1 MKKLKTLL
9 IATLMTV
16 VPMTATYAQSKIAHI
31 DTQKLISEMPEVIA
45 AQKQIKAVEETYTKE
60 IENTYKEFQTKAQS
74 YSADAANQTDVTN
87 QARQTELESMQ
98 QNIQKYRE
106 TAAQDLQ
113 KKQGEMMRPLYEKA
127 RAAIEKIATAQG
139 FDYVLDASAGGSVI
153 MAKGKDL
160 MADVK
165 SELGF

>member
-1 MKKLKTLL
+1 MKNLKSLL
-9 IATLMTV
+9 LATLMIAL
-16 VPMTATYAQSKIAHI
+16 PLTATFAQSKIAHI

-45 AQKQIKAVEETYTKE
+45 AQKQLQAVEETYTKE
-60 IENTYKEFQTKAQS
+60 IENTYKEFTTKAQS

-127 RAAIEKIATAQG
+127 RVAIEKVATAQG
-139 FDYVLDASAGGSVI
+139 FDYVLDSSPGGSVI
-153 MAKGKDL
+153 MASGTDL
-160 MADVK
+160 ITAVK
-165 SELGF
+165 TDLGF

>member
-1 MKKLKTLL
+1 MKNLKSLFIALL
-9 IATLMTV
+9 VAL
-16 VPMTATYAQSKIAHI
+16 PMTLTYAQSKVAHI
-31 DTQKLISEMPEVIA
+31 DTQKLIGEMPEVIA
-45 AQKQIKAVEETYTKE
+45 AQKQLEQLEKTYTSE
-60 IENTYKEFQTKAQS
+60 IENTSKEFQTKAQS

-87 QARQTELESMQ
+87 QARQKELETMQ
-98 QNIQKYRE
+98 QNINQYRE

-113 KKQGEMMRPLYEKA
+113 KKQVEMMRPLYDKA
-127 RAAIEKIATAQG
+127 RAAIEKVAAAQG

-165 SELGF
+165 AELGF

>member
-1 MKKLKTLL
+1 MKNLKSLL
-9 IATLMTV
+9 IAIVMALPLTFS
-16 VPMTATYAQSKIAHI
+16 YAQSKVAHI

-45 AQKQIKAVEETYTKE
+45 AQKQLEQLEKTYTAE

-74 YSADAANQTDVTN
+74 YSADAANQTEVTN
-87 QARQTELESMQ
+87 QARQKELETMQ
-98 QNIQKYRE
+98 QNINQYRE

-113 KKQGEMMRPLYEKA
+113 KKQIEMMKPLYDKA
-127 RAAIEKIATAQG
+127 REAIEKVASAQG
-139 FDYVLDASAGGSVI
+139 FDYVLDSSPNGSVI

-165 SELGF
+165 SDLGF

>member
-1 MKKLKTLL
+1 MKHLKTLF
-9 IATLMTV
+9 IAILMAA
-16 VPMTATYAQSKIAHI
+16 PMTFASAQSKIAHI
-31 DTQKLISEMPEVIA
+31 DTQKLISEMPEVVA
-45 AQKQIKAVEETYTKE
+45 AQKQLEQLEKTYTTE
-60 IENTYKEFQTKAQS
+60 IENTYKEFQTKAQT

-87 QARQTELESMQ
+87 QARQKELETMQ
-98 QNIQKYRE
+98 QNINQYRE

-113 KKQGEMMRPLYEKA
+113 KKQVEMMRPLYDKA
-127 RAAIEKIATAQG
+127 KVAIEKVAAAQG

-165 SELGF
+165 A

>member
-1 MKKLKTLL
+1 MKNLKPL
-9 IATLMTV
+9 IVAFLMAI
-16 VPMTATYAQSKIAHI
+16 PMTFSYAQSKVAHI
-31 DTQKLISEMPEVIA
+31 DTQKLIGEMPEVIA
-45 AQKQIKAVEETYTKE
+45 AQKQLEQLEKTYTSE

-74 YSADAANQTDVTN
+74 YSADVANQTDVTN
-87 QARQTELESMQ
+87 QARQKELETMQ
-98 QNIQKYRE
+98 QNINQYRE

-113 KKQGEMMRPLYEKA
+113 KKQVEMMRPLYDKA
-127 RAAIEKIATAQG
+127 RAAIEKVAAAQG

-165 SELGF
+165 AELGF

>member
-1 MKKLKTLL
+1 MKNLKSLFVALL
-9 IATLMTV
+9 MAL
-16 VPMTATYAQSKIAHI
+16 PMTLTYAQSKVAHI
-31 DTQKLISEMPEVIA
+31 DTQKLIGEMPEVIA
-45 AQKQIKAVEETYTKE
+45 AQKQLEQLEKTYTSE

-87 QARQTELESMQ
+87 QARQKELETMQ
-98 QNIQKYRE
+98 QNINQYRE

-113 KKQGEMMRPLYEKA
+113 KKQVEMMRPLYDKA
-127 RAAIEKIATAQG
+127 RAAIEKVAAAQG
-139 FDYVLDASAGGSVI
+139 FDYVLDATAGGSVI

-165 SELGF
+165 AELGF

>member
-1 MKKLKTLL
+1 MKNLKSLFIALL
-9 IATLMTV
+9 VAL
-16 VPMTATYAQSKIAHI
+16 PMTLTYAQSKVAHI
-31 DTQKLISEMPEVIA
+31 DTQKLIGEMPEVIA
-45 AQKQIKAVEETYTKE
+45 AQKQLEQLEKTYTSE

-87 QARQTELESMQ
+87 QARQKELETMQ
-98 QNIQKYRE
+98 QNINQYRE

-113 KKQGEMMRPLYEKA
+113 KKQVEMMRPLYDKA
-127 RAAIEKIATAQG
+127 RAAIEKVAAAQG

-165 SELGF
+165 AELGF

>member
-1 MKKLKTLL
+1 
-9 IATLMTV
+9 
-16 VPMTATYAQSKIAHI
+16 MTATFAQSKIAHI

-45 AQKQIKAVEETYTKE
+45 AQKQLQAVEETYTKE
-60 IENTYKEFQTKAQS
+60 IENTYKEFTTKAQS

-127 RAAIEKIATAQG
+127 RAAIEKIALAQG
-139 FDYVLDASAGGSVI
+139 YDYVLDASAGGSVI

-165 SELGF
+165 ADLGF

>member
-1 MKKLKTLL
+1 MKNLKSLFVAL
-9 IATLMTV
+9 IMAL
-16 VPMTATYAQSKIAHI
+16 PMTFTYAQSKVAHI
-31 DTQKLISEMPEVIA
+31 DTQKLIGEMPEVIA
-45 AQKQIKAVEETYTKE
+45 AQKQLEQLEKTYTSE

-87 QARQTELESMQ
+87 QARQKELETMQ
-98 QNIQKYRE
+98 QNINQYRE

-113 KKQGEMMRPLYEKA
+113 KKQVEMMRPLYDKA
-127 RAAIEKIATAQG
+127 RAAIEKVAAAQG
-139 FDYVLDASAGGSVI
+139 FDYVLDSTAGGSVI

-165 SELGF
+165 AELGF

>member
-1 MKKLKTLL
+1 MKNLKTLL
-9 IATLMTV
+9 FATLMTV
-16 VPMTATYAQSKIAHI
+16 LPMTVTYAQSKIAHI

-127 RAAIEKIATAQG
+127 RAAIEKIASAQG

>member
-1 MKKLKTLL
+1 MKNLKSL
-9 IATLMTV
+9 IVAFLMAL
-16 VPMTATYAQSKIAHI
+16 PMTFSYAQSKVAHI
-31 DTQKLISEMPEVIA
+31 DTQKLIGEMPEVIA
-45 AQKQIKAVEETYTKE
+45 AQKQLEQLEKTYTSE

-87 QARQTELESMQ
+87 QARQKELETMQ
-98 QNIQKYRE
+98 QNINQYRE

-113 KKQGEMMRPLYEKA
+113 KKQVEMMRPLYDKA
-127 RAAIEKIATAQG
+127 RAAIEKVAAAQG
-139 FDYVLDASAGGSVI
+139 FDYVLDATAGGSVI

-165 SELGF
+165 AELGF

>member
-1 MKKLKTLL
+1 MKHLTSFLFAVLL
-9 IATLMTV
+9 AA
-16 VPMTATYAQSKIAHI
+16 PMTFMQAQSKVAHI

-45 AQKQIKAVEETYTKE
+45 AQKQLEELEKTYTTE

-87 QARQTELESMQ
+87 QARQKELENMQ
-98 QNIQKYRE
+98 QNINQYRE

-113 KKQGEMMRPLYEKA
+113 KKQVEMMRPLYDKA
-127 RAAIEKIATAQG
+127 REAIEKVAAAQG

>member
-1 MKKLKTLL
+1 MKNLKKLLL
-9 IATLMTV
+9 ATLMTAL
-16 VPMTATYAQSKIAHI
+16 PMTVTYAQSKIAHI

-127 RAAIEKIATAQG
+127 RVAIEKIASAQG

>member
-1 MKKLKTLL
+1 MKNLKSLF
-9 IATLMTV
+9 IAILMAL
-16 VPMTATYAQSKIAHI
+16 PMTFSYAQSKVAHI
-31 DTQKLISEMPEVIA
+31 DTQKLIGEMPEVIA
-45 AQKQIKAVEETYTKE
+45 AQKQLEQLEKTYATE

-87 QARQTELESMQ
+87 QARQKELETMQ
-98 QNIQKYRE
+98 QNISQYRE

-113 KKQGEMMRPLYEKA
+113 KKQVEMMRPLYDKA
-127 RAAIEKIATAQG
+127 RAAIEKVAAGQG

-160 MADVK
+160 IADVK
-165 SELGF
+165 AELGF

>member
-1 MKKLKTLL
+1 MKNLKSL
-9 IATLMTV
+9 IVAFLMAL
-16 VPMTATYAQSKIAHI
+16 PMTFSYAQSKVAHI
-31 DTQKLISEMPEVIA
+31 DTQKLIGEMPEVIA
-45 AQKQIKAVEETYTKE
+45 AQKQLEQLEKTYTSE

-87 QARQTELESMQ
+87 QARQKELETMQ
-98 QNIQKYRE
+98 QNINQYRE
-106 TAAQDLQ
+106 TAAQVLQ
-113 KKQGEMMRPLYEKA
+113 KKQVEMMRPLYDKA
-127 RAAIEKIATAQG
+127 RAAIEKVAAAQG

-165 SELGF
+165 AELGF

>member
-1 MKKLKTLL
+1 MKNLKSLF
-9 IATLMTV
+9 IAILMAL
-16 VPMTATYAQSKIAHI
+16 PMTFSYAQSKVAHI
-31 DTQKLISEMPEVIA
+31 DTQKLIGEMPEVIA
-45 AQKQIKAVEETYTKE
+45 AQKQLEQLEKTYTTE

-87 QARQTELESMQ
+87 QARQKELETMQ
-98 QNIQKYRE
+98 QNINQYRE
-106 TAAQDLQ
+106 TASQDLQ
-113 KKQGEMMRPLYEKA
+113 KKQVEMMRPLYDKA
-127 RAAIEKIATAQG
+127 KAAIEKVAAAQG

-165 SELGF
+165 AELGF

>member
-1 MKKLKTLL
+1 MKHLKTLF
-9 IATLMTV
+9 IAILMAAPITF
-16 VPMTATYAQSKIAHI
+16 ASAQSKIAHI
-31 DTQKLISEMPEVIA
+31 DTQKLISEMPEVVA
-45 AQKQIKAVEETYTKE
+45 AQKQLEQLEKTYTTE
-60 IENTYKEFQTKAQS
+60 IENTYKEFQTKAQT

-87 QARQTELESMQ
+87 QARQKELETMQ
-98 QNIQKYRE
+98 QNINQYRE

-113 KKQGEMMRPLYEKA
+113 KKQVEMMRPLYDKA
-127 RAAIEKIATAQG
+127 KVAIEKVAAAQG

-165 SELGF
+165 ADLGF

>member
-1 MKKLKTLL
+1 MKNLKTLL
-9 IATLMTV
+9 FATLMTV
-16 VPMTATYAQSKIAHI
+16 LPMTVTYAQSKIAHI